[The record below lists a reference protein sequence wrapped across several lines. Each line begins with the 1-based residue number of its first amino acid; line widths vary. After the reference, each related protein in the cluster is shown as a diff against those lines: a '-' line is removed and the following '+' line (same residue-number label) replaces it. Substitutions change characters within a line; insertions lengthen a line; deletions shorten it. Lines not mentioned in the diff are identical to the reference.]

1 MSCNARISSPWGTTL
16 EAKVIFFQPRNVFI
30 WCKLRSQRHGSM
42 IAKFWIREIYSDP
55 ACVGTL
61 PSKNVTIFPPWHP
74 PRNHRGCNVGSM
86 GSSCNYWRKL
96 DSFDELGEI
105 LEWLRKV
112 NTFLV
117 WIAMKILVH
126 IVIHLPHYWS
136 ATPAAFAWWSSD
148 YAREKTSIARG
159 PGNKRKMMFW
169 RIAWDISVSSVTHEM
184 KARRTGDSFLE
195 ILELCQSIVLLSAFC
210 SDIDAR
216 DLWMNKKSKPWP
228 WEFVG

>member
-1 MSCNARISSPWGTTL
+1 MSSYGANCEARGMVQWSPSFGFGKYTL
-16 EAKVIFFQPRNVFI
+16 ILPVSAHCRRRMRRYSHLDIQRGIIVGVI
-30 WCKLRSQRHGSM
+30 
-42 IAKFWIREIYSDP
+42 
-55 ACVGTL
+55 
-61 PSKNVTIFPPWHP
+61 
-74 PRNHRGCNVGSM
+74 VGSM
-86 GSSCNYWRKL
+86 GGSCNYWRKL
-96 DSFDELGEI
+96 DSFDWLGEI

-159 PGNKRKMMFW
+159 PGNERKMMFW

-195 ILELCQSIVLLSAFC
+195 ILELCQSIILLSALC

-216 DLWMNKKSKPWP
+216 DFWMNKKSKPWP